1 MKYLV
6 IDEMSKE
13 DFTRIMAADAT
24 QIHGTEREKGKLP
37 PHVFPD
43 HFLHSDLPQLTQSV
57 RFFKIYDT
65 DDPTQLSNV
74 DALWTTFNAKT
85 WKRWLIPITE
95 IGPFTSAYN
104 EYKKKVK

>member
-1 MKYLV
+1 MTEIPIQLGEKKMKFLV

-43 HFLHSDLPQLTQSV
+43 HFLHRDVL
-57 RFFKIYDT
+57 
-65 DDPTQLSNV
+65 
-74 DALWTTFNAKT
+74 
-85 WKRWLIPITE
+85 
-95 IGPFTSAYN
+95 
-104 EYKKKVK
+104 